1 MPSEKSTNSFLHW
14 TLPKR
19 VLCTVRCSSCSEGQY
34 SLRRAIGHVLWFL
47 DREVACVQCQEGSR
61 ARKRRTGSAQG
72 EAAGPAPGKGAP
84 ADLGLRDA
92 AGTGGKSVSLP
103 VELFPRSVPQ
113 IVPFCPTCRHFSE
126 FLRSHHFCKYQI
138 EVLTSGTVY
147 LADILFCESALFYF
161 SEVKSD
167 FLSPLSEHPG
177 LTWEC
182 RGPLADNSVRGT
194 RRFQTDQLGLSPVVS
209 GLGCIRWP
217 EDLHGVGDEGTRK
230 VSVR

>member
-1 MPSEKSTNSFLHW
+1 MPGGLQSQE
-14 TLPKR
+14 
-19 VLCTVRCSSCSEGQY
+19 EADG
-34 SLRRAIGHVLWFL
+34 LRAGRGGRTRTW
-47 DREVACVQCQEGSR
+47 EGSPCGPGPPGRSRHRRKECVPPSR
-61 ARKRRTGSAQG
+61 ALS
-72 EAAGPAPGKGAP
+72 
-84 ADLGLRDA
+84 
-92 AGTGGKSVSLP
+92 SVRPSNCTFL
-103 VELFPRSVPQ
+103 S
-113 IVPFCPTCRHFSE
+113 TCRHFSE

-209 GLGCIRWP
+209 GLGCSGWP

-230 VSVR
+230 GSVR

>member
-1 MPSEKSTNSFLHW
+1 MFFGSW
-14 TLPKR
+14 
-19 VLCTVRCSSCSEGQY
+19 TVRWPVSSA
-34 SLRRAIGHVLWFL
+34 RRAPEPGRGGRAPR
-47 DREVACVQCQEGSR
+47 RE
-61 ARKRRTGSAQG
+61 RRQDPHLGREPLRTWASGTQQAQ
-72 EAAGPAPGKGAP
+72 
-84 ADLGLRDA
+84 D
-92 AGTGGKSVSLP
+92 GKSVSLP

>member
-1 MPSEKSTNSFLHW
+1 M
-14 TLPKR
+14 
-19 VLCTVRCSSCSEGQY
+19 
-34 SLRRAIGHVLWFL
+34 
-47 DREVACVQCQEGSR
+47 
-61 ARKRRTGSAQG
+61 
-72 EAAGPAPGKGAP
+72 
-84 ADLGLRDA
+84 
-92 AGTGGKSVSLP
+92 
-103 VELFPRSVPQ
+103 
-113 IVPFCPTCRHFSE
+113 
-126 FLRSHHFCKYQI
+126 
-138 EVLTSGTVY
+138 LTSGTVY

-209 GLGCIRWP
+209 GLGCIGWP